1 MQARSHVR
9 RIRQRPARGLAIRAA
24 AALVLPAMAALQC
37 CSIYM
42 ESTRPMPVD
51 LSQFQAGD
59 ARESVVERLGT
70 PLSTAGEA
78 DGASCDFYNLYTH
91 GYGAAGKAGIAVL
104 EGAADA
110 FTLGLAEIL
119 TTPAEGLTRNE
130 THPVTFCYRDAKLAR
145 VSESGNEIASFGSA
159 ASSDASQATAK
170 DVSGSLA
177 VAHVTPP
184 VATKTDQPPVQDDPA
199 RDEPRL

>member
-1 MQARSHVR
+1 M
-9 RIRQRPARGLAIRAA
+9 RAVVVI
-24 AALVLPAMAALQC
+24 ALPTITALQG
-37 CSIYM
+37 CSVYM
-42 ESTRPMPVD
+42 ESTRPTPVD

-70 PLSTAGEA
+70 PLSTASEA

-110 FTLGLAEIL
+110 FTLGLAEII
-119 TTPAEGLTRNE
+119 TTPAEGLTKNE

-145 VSESGNEIASFGSA
+145 IRESGNEIASFGSA
-159 ASSDASQATAK
+159 APSDVARTPAKDASE
-170 DVSGSLA
+170 SLA

-184 VATKTDQPPVQDDPA
+184 VATKTDQPRVQDDPA